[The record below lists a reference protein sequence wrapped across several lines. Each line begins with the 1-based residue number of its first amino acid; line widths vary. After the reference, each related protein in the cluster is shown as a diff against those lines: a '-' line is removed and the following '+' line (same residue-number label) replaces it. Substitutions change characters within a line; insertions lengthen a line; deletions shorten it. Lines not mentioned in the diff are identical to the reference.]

1 MGAAEA
7 RENTSKKGSRAC
19 YCKWCEVMVADTY
32 RGRSVAAGWRGRK
45 IGRGRSRRR
54 ICTDRGGERIVSQK
68 QPDMRAALEVS

>member
-1 MGAAEA
+1 
-7 RENTSKKGSRAC
+7 
-19 YCKWCEVMVADTY
+19 MVTDTY

-54 ICTDRGGERIVSQK
+54 IVSQK